1 MGKGRGVWRSEKVY
15 GEGESCVEKERG
27 VWSWGKRCV
36 EKGRGVLGIGKVCGE
51 EERCVVKGRGLVFHF
66 SLIFSL
72 SGLCIYRINICT
84 R

>member
-1 MGKGRGVWRSEKVY
+1 M
-15 GEGESCVEKERG
+15 
-27 VWSWGKRCV
+27 

-51 EERCVVKGRGLVFHF
+51 EERCVVKGRGVVFHF

>member
-1 MGKGRGVWRSEKVY
+1 MCGEVKRCMGKGRGVW
-15 GEGESCVEKERG
+15 
-27 VWSWGKRCV
+27 SWGRRYV
-36 EKGRGVLGIGKVCGE
+36 EKGRGVSGMGNVCGE
-51 EERCVVKGRGLVFHF
+51 EERCVVKGRGVVLHF

>member
-1 MGKGRGVWRSEKVY
+1 MGKGRGMWRSEKVC
-15 GEGESCVEKERG
+15 GEGESCVEERG
-27 VWSWGKRCV
+27 VWSWGRRYV
-36 EKGRGVLGIGKVCGE
+36 EKGRGVSGMGNVCVE
-51 EERCVVKGRGLVFHF
+51 EERCVVKGRGVVLHF